1 MLNPRRTQLAV
12 LISLASTSMGLMAL
26 LPVLALYIGDR
37 FAISDPGQLTW
48 WTGLIYGAAPL
59 AAAIC
64 GPVWGA
70 LGDRIGKRPMA
81 IRANLAIAL
90 TTALMPFADTPM
102 VLMVLRAVQ
111 GSLAGYVA
119 PAMALVI
126 QHTPADRQ
134 GRTIARMQVVMAL
147 GFGVGPLVGAELTLA
162 IDMRALFW
170 FTSAMALV
178 SALVLWLFAREERPK
193 PVESP
198 HRGVALLWH
207 DFAAVGG
214 QLFRN
219 RAFVV
224 LLLLIWLLRL
234 GQNMLEPFIALFVEE
249 LDPSVVL
256 GAFCASEP
264 ETIAWTISCAFSIVA
279 LAQIV
284 FTPMWG
290 RASDRFGP
298 LRCLALLSLVLG
310 LVQMTLSLADSADS
324 FLALR
329 LLAAAFMAGSMTLA
343 YASVSTRVQPERR
356 TLAFSM
362 VQSCLQLGFAFGP
375 LVGGRIAMIG
385 ASDEQANLRLP
396 FIAAGALCVA
406 AGLGMLWLRWRS
418 SGFAK
423 SVPSLSADRL

>member
-1 MLNPRRTQLAV
+1 
-12 LISLASTSMGLMAL
+12 MGLMAL
-26 LPVLALYIGDR
+26 LPVLALYVGDR
-37 FAISDPGQLTW
+37 FAISDPGELTW
-48 WTGLIYGAAPL
+48 WTGLIYGATPL

-70 LGDRIGKRPMA
+70 LGDRIGKKPMA
-81 IRANLAIAL
+81 IRANLAIGL
-90 TTALMPFADTPM
+90 TTAVMPFAETPM
-102 VLMVLRAVQ
+102 VLMLLRAVQ

-126 QHTPADRQ
+126 QHTPDDRQ
-134 GRTIARMQVVMAL
+134 GRTLARMQVVMAL
-147 GFGVGPLVGAELTLA
+147 GFGIGPLVGAELTLA

-178 SALVLWLFAREERPK
+178 SALILWLLAREERPE
-193 PVESP
+193 PMAST

-234 GQNMLEPFIALFVEE
+234 GQNMLEPFIALFVEQLE
-249 LDPSVVL
+249 PSAML
-256 GAFCASEP
+256 GAFCSTEP
-264 ETIAWTISCAFSIVA
+264 ETIAWTISGAFSIVA
-279 LAQIV
+279 FAQIV
-284 FTPMWG
+284 FTPLWG
-290 RASDRFGP
+290 RGSDRFGP
-298 LRCLALLSLVLG
+298 LRCLALLALVLG
-310 LVQMTLSLADSADS
+310 LVQVVLSFSTTADT
-324 FLALR
+324 FLLLR
-329 LLAAAFMAGSMTLA
+329 FVAAAFMAGSMTLA

-375 LVGGRIAMIG
+375 VVGARIAQIG
-385 ASDEQANLRLP
+385 ASDQEANLRLP
-396 FIAAGALCVA
+396 FIAAGVFCMVA
-406 AGLGMLWLRWRS
+406 GFGMLWLRWRS

-423 SVPSLSADRL
+423 SVPSISADRL